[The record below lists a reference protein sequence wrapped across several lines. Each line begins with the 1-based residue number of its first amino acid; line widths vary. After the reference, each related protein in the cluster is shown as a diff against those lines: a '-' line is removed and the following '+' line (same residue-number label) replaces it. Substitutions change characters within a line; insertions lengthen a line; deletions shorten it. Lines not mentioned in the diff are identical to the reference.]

1 MITKDWDSFCIV
13 GIGRHAK
20 ERVIPALKNNG
31 KKILGYVS
39 SKKDNFL
46 PSYNNLLL
54 SYKSIPKDV
63 VYVVCSPPRH
73 HFEQALSILK
83 SGRSVI
89 VEKPAFMNAK
99 EAVVVLNFCQ
109 KNNLIFVE
117 AFMYQYTKI
126 FDKFI
131 FFWNENIN
139 YIKNIRIGFLIP
151 KFPVSTFRDYNLI
164 LETILYDI
172 GCYPI
177 SLLVDIGF
185 SEDNLV
191 ISNYSFNSN
200 LMKFN
205 IINIERNINIDIS
218 IGISPVYENYVELET
233 FDKKKIIFSKFFHGL
248 SINKT
253 IKYQNSENSYIDSFI
268 DENGFENMFNIPC
281 RNWIENQ
288 NTRFS
293 KIIKSTTLLETI
305 NRHLSE

>member
-1 MITKDWDSFCIV
+1 
-13 GIGRHAK
+13 
-20 ERVIPALKNNG
+20 
-31 KKILGYVS
+31 
-39 SKKDNFL
+39 
-46 PSYNNLLL
+46 
-54 SYKSIPKDV
+54 
-63 VYVVCSPPRH
+63 
-73 HFEQALSILK
+73 
-83 SGRSVI
+83 
-89 VEKPAFMNAK
+89 MNAK

-126 FDKFI
+126 FNKFI

-139 YIKNIRIGFLIP
+139 YIKNIRISFLIP

-200 LMKFN
+200 LMKLN

-253 IKYQNSENSYIDSFI
+253 IKYQDSENSYIDSFI

-288 NTRFS
+288 NIRFS

>member
-20 ERVIPALKNNG
+20 ERIIPALENNG

-46 PSYNNLLL
+46 PSYNDLLL
-54 SYKSIPKDV
+54 SYKSIPKDA
-63 VYVVCSPPRH
+63 VYVVCSPPRN
-73 HFEQALSILK
+73 HFEQALSILN

-89 VEKPAFMNAK
+89 IEKPAFMNAK
-99 EAVVVLNFCQ
+99 EAAVVLDLCQ

-117 AFMYQYTKI
+117 AFMYQYTKL
-126 FDKFI
+126 FNKFI
-131 FFWNENIN
+131 IYWNVNIN
-139 YIKNIRIGFLIP
+139 YIKNINISFLIP
-151 KFPVSTFRDYNLI
+151 KFPLSTFRDNNLI
-164 LETILYDI
+164 LETVLYDI

-177 SLLVDIGF
+177 SLLVDVGF
-185 SEDNLV
+185 SIDNLV

-200 LMKFN
+200 LMKLD
-205 IINIERNINIDIS
+205 IANIERNININIS
-218 IGISPVYENYVELET
+218 IGISPVYQNYVELET

-253 IKYQNSENSYIDSFI
+253 IIYQDSKNSYIDRFT
-268 DENGFENMFNIPC
+268 DLNGYENMFNIPS

-288 NTRFS
+288 NLRFS
-293 KIIKSTTLLETI
+293 KIIKSTTLLEFI
-305 NRHLSE
+305 SKQL